1 LYEGSDWGVVMI
13 IVHVEDYFDPTAGYQ
28 INELLFAGK
37 DSDDDVYLI
46 TSSDMSPFHKDHSI
60 KADEDF
66 EKNTGIK
73 IIRLDVYLKFS
84 SRIILKGLFKTIKQ
98 INPHLVYMHGIGD
111 FKDLILFRTKR
122 KYEIV
127 RDCHMSWVASQNRFR
142 MLYYTLFRKIF
153 APIINK
159 TDKYTKIFA
168 LGDEEYQYLTN
179 LGISRSKIDYL
190 RHGYNDAIM
199 HYDPAGRT
207 SIRKEYG
214 FEDSDVVISYIGKF
228 NKSKRPDIVFDI
240 IDNIDKSV
248 IDEFKLKLLFIGPK
262 ENQYMQNT
270 FGTKLKQMEDKIKII
285 VDSSK
290 TFNELR
296 KYYSASD
303 ICIFPKETSLSSIH
317 AQICGCP
324 VIMERHQS
332 NIERVINSKNLFDSD
347 DILAAKDILT
357 RIIENR
363 EYEKSN
369 LNVSSLKDREYKSQ
383 VSKLRLIAKRNEENA
398 NDRC

>member
-1 LYEGSDWGVVMI
+1 MI
-13 IVHVEDYFDPTAGYQ
+13 IIHVEDYFDPTAGYQ

-37 DSDDDVYLI
+37 DNADDVYLI
-46 TSSDMSPFHKDHSI
+46 TSNDMSPFHKDHSVE
-60 KADEDF
+60 ADEDF
-66 EKNTGIK
+66 ERNTGVK
-73 IIRLDVYLKFS
+73 IIRLDVYIKFS

-122 KYEIV
+122 EYEII

-142 MLYYTLFRKIF
+142 KLYYTLYRKIF

-159 TDKYTKIFA
+159 TDKYAKIFA
-168 LGDEEYQYLTN
+168 LGDEEYQYLNN
-179 LGISRSKIDYL
+179 LGVSQSKIDYL

-199 HYDPAGRT
+199 HYDHAGRT

-228 NKSKRPDIVFDI
+228 NNSKRPDIVFDI
-240 IDNIDKSV
+240 IDNIDKSF
-248 IDEFKLKLLFIGPK
+248 IDEYKLRLLFVGPK
-262 ENQYMQNT
+262 EDQYMQNT
-270 FGTKLKQMEDKIKII
+270 FGTKLKQMEDKIKIT

-290 TFNELR
+290 PFTELK

-324 VIMERHQS
+324 VIMEKHSS
-332 NIERVINSKNLFDSD
+332 NTERVINNNNLFPND
-347 DILAAKDILT
+347 DISIATNILKRIVLNEEYYKTKNITKIELLA
-357 RIIENR
+357 
-363 EYEKSN
+363 
-369 LNVSSLKDREYKSQ
+369 DREYKNQ
-383 VSKLRLIAKRNEENA
+383 IIKLREIIK
-398 NDRC
+398 

>member
-1 LYEGSDWGVVMI
+1 MI
-13 IVHVEDYFDPTAGYQ
+13 IIHVEDYFDPTAGYQ

-37 DSDDDVYLI
+37 GSDDDVYLI
-46 TSSDMSPFHKDHSI
+46 TSNDMSPFHKNHSI

-111 FKDLILFRTKR
+111 FKDLILFRAKR

-153 APIINK
+153 APIINN
-159 TDKYTKIFA
+159 TDKYAKIFA

-179 LGISRSKIDYL
+179 LGISQSKIDYL

-199 HYDPAGRT
+199 YYDHAARA

-270 FGTKLKQMEDKIKII
+270 FGAKLKQMEDKIKII

-290 TFNELR
+290 PFNELR

-324 VIMERHQS
+324 VIMENHVS
-332 NIERVINSKNLFDSD
+332 NNERVVKKDNLFEVNNLNQAT
-347 DILAAKDILT
+347 DILK
-357 RIIENR
+357 RIIER
-363 EYEKSN
+363 KEYLKKDDTPN
-369 LNVSSLKDREYKSQ
+369 LFNDREYKNQ
-383 VSKLRLIAKRNEENA
+383 VEKLRKLI
-398 NDRC
+398 

>member
-1 LYEGSDWGVVMI
+1 MR
-13 IVHVEDYFDPTAGYQ
+13 IVHVEDYFDPSAGYQ
-28 INELLFAGK
+28 INELLLASRNFK
-37 DSDDDVYLI
+37 DEVFLI
-46 TSSDMSPFHKDHSI
+46 TSNDMTPFHKNVNFDSDR
-60 KADEDF
+60 KF
-66 EKNTGIK
+66 EKENNVK
-73 IIRLDVYLKFS
+73 IIRLDSAFRLS
-84 SRIILKGLFKTIKQ
+84 SRLILKGLWKTLS
-98 INPHLVYMHGIGD
+98 NLHPDLVFMHGIGD
-111 FKDLILFRTKR
+111 FKDLILFRAKR
-122 KYEIV
+122 KHEIV

-153 APIINK
+153 APIINN
-159 TDKYTKIFA
+159 TDKYAKIFA

-179 LGISRSKIDYL
+179 LGISQSKIDYL

-199 HYDPAGRT
+199 YYDHAARA

-228 NKSKRPDIVFDI
+228 NKSKCPDIVFDI

-270 FGTKLKQMEDKIKII
+270 FGAKLKQMEDKIKII

-290 TFNELR
+290 PFNELR

-324 VIMERHQS
+324 VIMENHVS
-332 NIERVINSKNLFDSD
+332 NNERVVKKDNLFEVNNLNQAT
-347 DILAAKDILT
+347 DILK
-357 RIIENR
+357 RIIER
-363 EYEKSN
+363 KEYLKKDDTPN
-369 LNVSSLKDREYKSQ
+369 LFNDREYKNQ
-383 VSKLRLIAKRNEENA
+383 VEKLRKLI
-398 NDRC
+398 

>member
-1 LYEGSDWGVVMI
+1 MI
-13 IVHVEDYFDPTAGYQ
+13 IIHVEDYFDPTAGYQ

-37 DSDDDVYLI
+37 GSDDVYLI
-46 TSSDMSPFHKDHSI
+46 TSNDMSPFHKDHSI

-98 INPHLVYMHGIGD
+98 IHPHLVYMHGIGD
-111 FKDLILFRTKR
+111 FKDLILFRAKR

-153 APIINK
+153 APIINN
-159 TDKYTKIFA
+159 TDKYAKIFA

-179 LGISRSKIDYL
+179 LGILQSKIDYL
-190 RHGYNDAIM
+190 RHGYNDEIM
-199 HYDPAGRT
+199 YYDHAARAR
-207 SIRKEYG
+207 IREGYG
-214 FEDSDVVISYIGKF
+214 FKDSDVVISYIGKF

-262 ENQYMQNT
+262 ENQYMQNI
-270 FGTKLKQMEDKIKII
+270 FGAKLKQMQDKIKII

-290 TFNELR
+290 SFNELR
-296 KYYSASD
+296 EYYSASD

-324 VIMERHQS
+324 VIMENHIS
-332 NIERVINSKNLFDSD
+332 NNERVVKKDNLFEVNNLNQAT
-347 DILAAKDILT
+347 DILK
-357 RIIENR
+357 RIIER
-363 EYEKSN
+363 KEYLKKDDTQN
-369 LNVSSLKDREYKSQ
+369 LFNDREYKNQ
-383 VSKLRLIAKRNEENA
+383 VEKLRKLI
-398 NDRC
+398 